1 MKKLFYILIWP
12 LIISCSTIKFVGSPI
27 TVPLVKN
34 NKKAPLVEEDKRFW
48 HLMDLSRD
56 SIAGMSVDR
65 AHNELIKG
73 KEGKAVIVAVIDS
86 GVDIYHPGLEE
97 VVWVNNDEIPNNLV
111 DDDKNGYVDD
121 IHGWNFLGASELENM
136 ESVRLQRKE
145 AVGSE
150 AFDKFEKSRLKNIED
165 KKKEL
170 ANIKVLVQRSFE
182 SDSVIKVAL
191 GKEDYSLEEAEA
203 FSPKTFA
210 FMEALIFR
218 RFLNE
223 KQLTR
228 SKLEVYQKGAQSSI
242 NAHYNINF
250 NGRAV
255 VGDDPENI
263 NDKNYGNGNVV
274 GPKKEGASHGT
285 HVSGIIAA
293 NRSDDKGSKGVFD
306 CAKIMVLR
314 AVPDG
319 DEYDKDIAL
328 AIRYAVENGA
338 KVINTSFGKGYSPH
352 KEWVWGALKYAQ
364 ENDVLIVNAAGNSG
378 ANIDPGKKKTYVTD
392 EVEGKEI
399 VSNFITI
406 GAVGSSYDKTQVAS
420 FSNFGSFNVDVFA
433 PGEEIFS
440 TVPHGKYE
448 YYSGTSMAA
457 PNAAG
462 VAAVVR
468 SFFPK
473 LKAYQVKKILMNS
486 GLPLYPSIERPDN
499 GELVSPKALSRSGK
513 MVNLY
518 NALIYASSKSYKK

>member
-182 SDSVIKVAL
+182 SDSVIKGAL
-191 GKEDYSLEEAEA
+191 GKER
-203 FSPKTFA
+203 P
-210 FMEALIFR
+210 
-218 RFLNE
+218 
-223 KQLTR
+223 
-228 SKLEVYQKGAQSSI
+228 
-242 NAHYNINF
+242 
-250 NGRAV
+250 
-255 VGDDPENI
+255 
-263 NDKNYGNGNVV
+263 
-274 GPKKEGASHGT
+274 
-285 HVSGIIAA
+285 
-293 NRSDDKGSKGVFD
+293 
-306 CAKIMVLR
+306 
-314 AVPDG
+314 
-319 DEYDKDIAL
+319 
-328 AIRYAVENGA
+328 
-338 KVINTSFGKGYSPH
+338 
-352 KEWVWGALKYAQ
+352 
-364 ENDVLIVNAAGNSG
+364 
-378 ANIDPGKKKTYVTD
+378 
-392 EVEGKEI
+392 
-399 VSNFITI
+399 
-406 GAVGSSYDKTQVAS
+406 
-420 FSNFGSFNVDVFA
+420 
-433 PGEEIFS
+433 
-440 TVPHGKYE
+440 
-448 YYSGTSMAA
+448 
-457 PNAAG
+457 
-462 VAAVVR
+462 VR
-468 SFFPK
+468 
-473 LKAYQVKKILMNS
+473 
-486 GLPLYPSIERPDN
+486 
-499 GELVSPKALSRSGK
+499 
-513 MVNLY
+513 
-518 NALIYASSKSYKK
+518 